1 MKRLLLAV
9 VMLVVFSGAVFAEPV
24 KIGALF
30 DLTGGTADVG
40 KPYAQGVRDC
50 VRWFNEEKDG
60 INGRQIELLGVDYSY
75 KIPQAI
81 AAYKN
86 FMRQGVVAVH
96 GWGTGDTEALTK
108 FVSRDKI
115 PYFSASYSEHL
126 TDPAKAPYNFLV
138 GATYSDQARIALKYI
153 KENSAEDT
161 AAFIY
166 NDTGFGR
173 SPFFP
178 DAENYAKKIGVD
190 VVDTEIVGLKAL
202 DATSQLL
209 NMQKKSP
216 AYALI
221 QETYMATSTIL
232 KDAQKLG
239 IDTKFI
245 GLNWTFGKTLIEL
258 AGEAANGFYGT
269 NSFAMWNQTDVEG
282 IKFLHELNA
291 KYHPNVKYRAVNY
304 IQGFSSMYVL
314 LSALEMTEGELTGE
328 NIKAALESMKNF
340 STMGLTAPVSFSKDS
355 HKGVT
360 ALKLYQIQNG
370 EIKPVSDYI
379 SAD

>member
-1 MKRLLLAV
+1 MKKLLLVILA
-9 VMLVVFSGAVFAEPV
+9 LTVFTGFGFAETV

-30 DLTGGTADVG
+30 DLTGGTGDVG
-40 KPYAQGVRDC
+40 KPYAEGVRDC
-50 VRWFNEEKDG
+50 VKWFNEEKGG
-60 INGRQIELLGVDYSY
+60 INGNKIELLGVDYSY

-86 FMRQGVVAVH
+86 FIRQGVVAVH

-108 FVSRDKI
+108 FVTRDKI
-115 PYFSASYSEHL
+115 PFFSASYSEHI
-126 TDPAKAPYNFLV
+126 TDPDKSPYNFLV

-153 KENSAEDT
+153 KENSDRAT
-161 AAFIY
+161 TAFIY
-166 NDTGFGR
+166 NDSGFGR

-178 DAENYAKKIGVD
+178 DAENFAKEIGVD

-209 NMQKKSP
+209 NMQKKKP

-232 KDAQKLG
+232 KDAKKLNL
-239 IDTKFI
+239 DTKFI
-245 GLNWTFGKTLIEL
+245 GLNWTFGKTLIDL
-258 AGEAANGFYGT
+258 AGDAANGFYGT

-291 KYHPNVKYRAVNY
+291 KYHPDVKYRAVNY

-314 LSALEMTEGELTGE
+314 LSGLEMTKGELSGE
-328 NIKAALESMKNF
+328 NIKAALESMEDF

-360 ALKLYQIQNG
+360 SLRLYQIQND
-370 EIKPVSDYI
+370 EIMPVSDYI
-379 SAD
+379 SVD